1 MDFTSRVVED
11 VLTVL
16 TVSQRM
22 SGHGPGAIGA
32 LGPLGAL
39 ASAVTQALLVL
50 GITRTEDRAVLDEE
64 QLGLITDVFRG
75 ILGLDL
81 LGATGQIEAEQ
92 SEQSTKAFSV
102 AVQPVPVPGSM
113 VDVDPDSAEVIASDN
128 DKKRKRGTNS
138 RGADSDPDSASAA
151 DRREEAVQRA
161 KRSVGLKKR
170 RADALTCALTQCLLV
185 RPVTLPSGKSFSLG
199 HLVKHF
205 ETCKAQRTCPLTRRL
220 VPSDWTPIENT
231 DLRDMTEGL
240 VREIT
245 DEAAE
250 ETVPEAAAEWTELL
264 GACAEYDATVATVS
278 TEATVATVATVAIA
292 PLMVEEEPSAL
303 GPGPDDFTLCGCTV
317 ETLNYPGR
325 KFLVTGR
332 TENGSF
338 SVTELPISPRS
349 ATLTAAEC
357 FLMAVHV
364 TPEAKNKNK
373 RIKIVFN
380 KHREPPGSYS
390 GGSQR
395 VIGLTGLTGVI
406 TGFDQEN
413 AIVKADHDGSLIIV
427 PLRHCALYTA

>member
-22 SGHGPGAIGA
+22 SGHGPGTIGA

-81 LGATGQIEAEQ
+81 LGATGQIEAAGAEQ
-92 SEQSTKAFSV
+92 IEQITKAFSV
-102 AVQPVPVPGSM
+102 AVQPVPWPPGSM
-113 VDVDPDSAEVIASDN
+113 VADN

-151 DRREEAVQRA
+151 DRREGAQPAAAVQRA

-205 ETCKAQRTCPLTRRL
+205 ETCKAQRKDRTCPLTRRL

-278 TEATVATVATVAIA
+278 TEATVATVAIA

-338 SVTELPISPRS
+338 SVTELPISARS

-380 KHREPPGSYS
+380 KHREPPGGSYS
-390 GGSQR
+390 GAVQR
-395 VIGLTGLTGVI
+395 LIGLTGLTGVI
-406 TGFDQEN
+406 AGFDQDN
-413 AIVKADHDGSLIIV
+413 AIVKADHDGSVLVV
-427 PLRHCALYTA
+427 PLRHCALYIA